1 MKQLAIFSLLMML
14 CFTFCKK
21 QSSGVI
27 MTYQATQCADPWMAD
42 ANFQSDKSG
51 AIKRFLISKNIDV
64 ISLSIALNCDGA
76 AVCLACNCKGCDK
89 ITVEVPEDDVADME
103 VLFFKRQ

>member
-1 MKQLAIFSLLMML
+1 MKQLAILSLLIVL

-21 QSSGVI
+21 RSSGVI

-42 ANFQSDKSG
+42 ANFQNDKSG
-51 AIKRFLISKNIDV
+51 TIKRFLISKNIDV
-64 ISLSIALNCDGA
+64 LSLNITSNSTDAV
-76 AVCLACNCKGCDK
+76 VCLACICKGSDK

>member
-42 ANFQSDKSG
+42 AGFQNDKTG
-51 AIKRFLISKNIDV
+51 TIKRFLISKNIDV
-64 ISLSIALNCDGA
+64 ISLSITSNCNGA
-76 AVCLACNCKGCDK
+76 AVCAACTCKGCDK
-89 ITVEVPEDDVADME
+89 ITAEVPEDDVVDMQT
-103 VLFFKRQ
+103 LGFKR